1 MTYKEPHDSGSLLY
15 SCNILQ
21 IGLINIKS
29 RRTRINDNVDIK
41 VEILTIS
48 NKNGST

>member
-1 MTYKEPHDSGSLLY
+1 LTYASGITD
-15 SCNILQ
+15 NI
-21 IGLINIKS
+21 
-29 RRTRINDNVDIK
+29 DIK